1 MRFTFTHLFGLTC
14 IALAR
19 VASAQATTS
28 APTSQPAAPS
38 VSVVATVEAFWSA
51 DQYAKTSG
59 YVTEVKHDMGDRV
72 TKGEVLAVIHVPELE
87 MNLVQ
92 AEATLAAKIQMKKAA
107 DAAVEQS
114 RQALIVAEGQLQGYE
129 AEQELA
135 QVTLQRQQE
144 LSAGKAATAQQ
155 LDDAKARAA
164 TAAAN
169 VTTGKAKIGSAKADI
184 AASEA
189 NRDVAAAQVKV
200 AQAQVGEVNSLL
212 EYTRITAPFDGVV
225 TRRQVNP
232 GDLVQAATSNR
243 TMWLFTVQQ
252 LDTVR
257 IFCDVP
263 EPQAPGVAIGA
274 DADIK
279 LFGLSAQSLHGKI
292 TRLSDSIDP
301 ASRTMRAE
309 IDLPNPDHRLKPGM
323 YSQVTLKLQPP
334 TTTTGGSR

>member
-1 MRFTFTHLFGLTC
+1 MRSIITPLL
-14 IALAR
+14 ALACIGLAR
-19 VASAQATTS
+19 FASAQSTTS
-28 APTSQPAAPS
+28 APASQPAAQS
-38 VSVVATVEAFWSA
+38 VTVVASVEAFWSA

-59 YVTEVKHDMGDRV
+59 YVTEVKHDIGDRV
-72 TKGEVLAVIHVPELE
+72 TTGELLALIHVPELE
-87 MNLVQ
+87 MNRVQ
-92 AEATLAAKIQMKKAA
+92 AEATLAAKVQMQKSAE
-107 DAAVEQS
+107 AAVEQS
-114 RQALIVAEGQLQGYE
+114 RQALAVAEGQLQGYE

-135 QVTLQRQQE
+135 QIVLQRQQE

-164 TAAAN
+164 TAQAS
-169 VTTGKAKIGSAKADI
+169 VTTGKAKIGSAKADV
-184 AASEA
+184 AAAEA

-200 AQAQVGEVNSLL
+200 AQAQIGEVQSLL
-212 EYTRITAPFDGVV
+212 EYTHITAPFDGVV

-232 GDLVQAATSNR
+232 GDLVQAATANR

-263 EPQAPGVAIGA
+263 EPQAPGVAVGG
-274 DADIK
+274 DAEIK
-279 LFGLSAQSLHGKI
+279 LFGLSAQTLHGKI

-323 YSQVTLKLQPP
+323 YAQVTLKLQSPA
-334 TTTTGGSR
+334 TTGGSR